1 MRRRTLL
8 VILLATLYRLG
19 WVVAEL
25 PSSYSTRIS
34 SRVIQILVANFS
46 KQHQLQASYKST
58 TKVLFSQSGS
68 RMTRA
73 ASTEM
78 WQPVAYDSDI
88 TYH

>member
-1 MRRRTLL
+1 MRRQTLL

-25 PSSYSTRIS
+25 PSSYSIRIS

-46 KQHQLQASYKST
+46 KQHQLQASYKSI

-68 RMTRA
+68 RMTRV